1 MSTATALLSQ
11 SAQVGAGLL
20 MGINQSLTAVGQL
33 VGPALGLLVL
43 AAGWG
48 WLMAAVVVVSAMALV
63 VLIDGDA
70 NE

>member
-1 MSTATALLSQ
+1 
-11 SAQVGAGLL
+11 

-48 WLMAAVVVVSAMALV
+48 WLMAVVVVVSAMALV